1 MKLSH
6 LRRFVAVAERG
17 SMRSAARE
25 LGLPQPVI
33 TRSIQEMERELGV
46 QLFERTIT
54 GIVMTPVAENI
65 LRRARVVETELRRT
79 IEEVEQFKGQD
90 RGTLTVGL
98 SSATHVAILPRV
110 FAPFR
115 KRFPNVRLKIVEG
128 LFPSLEGDICDGI
141 IEIYV
146 GPVPLDRRTS
156 GLIVEPL
163 FENRRVI
170 IGRRG
175 HPLAHATSIHELKD
189 AEWVTTPTMMD
200 SENEVN
206 AIYTAAGLPPPSIV
220 AQAVS
225 GLTVLSIVS
234 SSDVLGPLPQLWL
247 EFIMATELVVP
258 IPIVQQTYAPTI
270 SIARQSRI
278 HLTPAAQYFNDLVQR
293 AAENHV
299 RAAAPPK
306 A

>member
-1 MKLSH
+1 
-6 LRRFVAVAERG
+6 
-17 SMRSAARE
+17 
-25 LGLPQPVI
+25 
-33 TRSIQEMERELGV
+33 
-46 QLFERTIT
+46 
-54 GIVMTPVAENI
+54 
-65 LRRARVVETELRRT
+65 
-79 IEEVEQFKGQD
+79 
-90 RGTLTVGL
+90 
-98 SSATHVAILPRV
+98 
-110 FAPFR
+110 
-115 KRFPNVRLKIVEG
+115 
-128 LFPSLEGDICDGI
+128 
-141 IEIYV
+141 
-146 GPVPLDRRTS
+146 VPLDRRTS

-175 HPLAHATSIHELKD
+175 HPLANATSIQELKD

-258 IPIVQQTYAPTI
+258 IPIVQPTYAPTI

-306 A
+306 G

>member
-65 LRRARVVETELRRT
+65 LRRARVVESELRRT

-98 SSATHVAILPRV
+98 SSATHVAILPKV

-115 KRFPNVRLKIVEG
+115 KRYPNVRLKIVEG

-156 GLIVEPL
+156 GLVVEPL

-175 HPLAHATSIHELKD
+175 HPLASATSMQELKD

-258 IPIVQQTYAPTI
+258 IPIVQPTYAPTI

-299 RAAAPPK
+299 RTMGPPK
-306 A
+306 G